1 MNDLTEQELQH
12 AQSERMA
19 RAQSALQGGRF
30 RVERISPQLWAV
42 QNGSNQPYTV
52 TLQQTES
59 NPTWVCTCMDYRQ
72 RGPQIL
78 CKHIEGVRLSEAAQ
92 NQITIHQEKQMDP
105 NQRLESDCPETQ
117 VDRALWE
124 LRQPLDM
131 SRVKRR
137 QAPGLGSV
145 PYLEGHDVIHRANT
159 IFDFAWS
166 FDLLAEPKIVRWNKT
181 VTAWNQQERRKL
193 PVLDAY
199 GNPQVEE
206 VGIVFVTGKV
216 TVILGG
222 QPYSH
227 ADLGRCVFSGDT
239 PEALDMALAGS
250 ATDCLKRCFRQLGEQ
265 FGNLLYD
272 RDISQNTAT
281 PPQGG
286 SPKGRQYDDGTTVN
300 GNASEQEAYDQYK
313 EKTGKVPASR
323 DVLRVWLS
331 NQAPAPVVEIAQS
344 SSVAA

>member
-1 MNDLTEQELQH
+1 MNDLTELELQD
-12 AQSERMA
+12 AQSERTA

-30 RVERISPQLWAV
+30 RVARISPQRWAV

-59 NPTWVCTCMDYRQ
+59 NPTWACTCMDYCQ
-72 RGPQIL
+72 RGPQIR
-78 CKHIEGVRLSEAAQ
+78 CKHIEGVRLCEAAQ
-92 NQITIHQEKQMDP
+92 NQTTIHKENLMDP
-105 NQRLESDCPETQ
+105 PQTLESDFPKTQ
-117 VDRALWE
+117 VDRAPWE

-137 QAPGLGSV
+137 QAPGIGSL
-145 PYLEGHDVIHRANT
+145 PYMEGCEVIERANA

-166 FDLLAEPKIVRWNKT
+166 FDLLAEPKILRWNKA
-181 VTAWNQQERRKL
+181 VTAWNQQERCKR
-193 PVLDAY
+193 PVLDAN
-199 GNPQVEE
+199 GNPQGEE
-206 VGIVFVTGKV
+206 VGIVYVTGKV

-239 PEALDMALAGS
+239 PEALGMALAGS
-250 ATDCLKRCFRQLGEQ
+250 ATDCLERCFRQLGEQ

-272 RDISQNTAT
+272 RDITQNTTT

-286 SPKGRQYDDGTTVN
+286 SPKGRQYDDGTKVN
-300 GNASEQEAYDQYK
+300 GNRNEQEAYDQYK
-313 EKTGKVPASR
+313 QQTGKAPATR
-323 DVLRVWLS
+323 DALRAWLS
-331 NQAPAPVVEIAQS
+331 SAVEKEATS
-344 SSVAA
+344 TVAA

>member
-59 NPTWVCTCMDYRQ
+59 DITWVCTCMDNRQ
-72 RGPQIL
+72 RGPQIR
-78 CKHIEGVRLSEAAQ
+78 CKHIEGVRLCEATQ

-105 NQRLESDCPETQ
+105 NQRLESDFPETQ
-117 VDRALWE
+117 ADRALWE

-131 SRVKRR
+131 SHVKRR
-137 QAPGLGSV
+137 QAPGNGSL
-145 PYLEGHDVIHRANT
+145 PYMEGCEVIERANA

-166 FDLLAEPKIVRWNKT
+166 FDLLAEPKILRWNKAVMT
-181 VTAWNQQERRKL
+181 WNQQERCNR
-193 PVLDAY
+193 PSLDAN
-199 GNPQVEE
+199 GNPQIEE
-206 VGIVFVTGKV
+206 VGIVYVTGKV

-265 FGNLLYD
+265 FGSMFYD
-272 RDISQNTAT
+272 RDITQNTAT
-281 PPQGG
+281 L
-286 SPKGRQYDDGTTVN
+286 SPKGRQYDDGTKVN
-300 GNASEQEAYDQYK
+300 GNRNEQEAYDQYK
-313 EKTGKVPASR
+313 QQTGKAPATR
-323 DVLRVWLS
+323 DALRAWLS
-331 NQAPAPVVEIAQS
+331 SAVWKEATS
-344 SSVAA
+344 TVAA